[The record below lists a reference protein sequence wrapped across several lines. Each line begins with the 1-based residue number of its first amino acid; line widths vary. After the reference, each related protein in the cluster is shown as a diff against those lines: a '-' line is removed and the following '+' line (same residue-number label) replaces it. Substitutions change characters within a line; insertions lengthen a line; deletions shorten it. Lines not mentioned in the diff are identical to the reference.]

1 MIDLSKPVQL
11 AEGLWW
17 VGSERTYENL
27 QCNPYLLIK
36 DGKGILFDPGSALDG
51 KEVLAKTMSLLPLD
65 HLEAIVLSHQ
75 DPDLC
80 YAVSFFEDAGFR
92 GVLCCHERAA
102 LILQYYGFKSTF
114 YLVNH
119 HEYSYTMQNGTSI
132 GFIFT
137 PYLHFPGAIM
147 SYLPEQQTL
156 ISGDLFGSITADWQ
170 LYADESYLD
179 GMKAFH
185 EVYMPSHEILKA
197 AMDSLDCYPI
207 TLICPQH
214 GSVIRENISKHIE
227 TLRDMPCGLFLLPRK
242 QSLPLDGG
250 IRSLLDQVV
259 TRLITI
265 HGKEAVRTT
274 FEQSPFT
281 INTTKKVISKTSV
294 GESEMW
300 EQFFSYLEQK
310 NGVGWITSISSFVEL
325 LSNQYDLPLPL
336 PFSTLAVKTK
346 REAQESAQELRET
359 QQRLKELEESL
370 YRDPVT
376 KLYNNEFYLAFLKKV
391 LDKTERTE
399 HGIAILVLGIDNL
412 DRINLDFETSEGDR
426 TMRILADLLL
436 HNVEDQVQ
444 VCRLSGGLFSLL
456 CTSLT
461 KTEAIERANTL
472 RNLIASDERFIV
484 PITVSMGLFHS
495 DEIPPELEGDSAAII
510 SLVDQTTL
518 FRVRLAR
525 KQGGGVLIS
534 SSESKAGSR
543 SAFTIVLVDNPGFD
557 RDLLSEMLTKEGY
570 RVLVCSNG
578 LEAKRLITESPPDLI
593 VSELLVPK
601 LSGLTLRKDLLNRP
615 SLGRIPF
622 LLMSVNKQERTV
634 SRAFELGIR
643 HFFSRPLA
651 VYELIGLIKL
661 ISEKGA

>member
-1 MIDLSKPVQL
+1 MIDLTKPVQL

-17 VGSERTYENL
+17 VGSENTYENL

-51 KEVLAKTMSLLPLD
+51 KEVLAKTLSLLSMD
-65 HLEAIVLSHQ
+65 RLEAIVLSHQ

-80 YAVSFFEDAGFR
+80 YAVSYFEEAGFG

-102 LILQYYGFKSTF
+102 LILKHYGFRSTF
-114 YLVNH
+114 YLVNQH
-119 HEYSYTMQNGTSI
+119 KYSFTMENGSSI

-147 SYLPEQQTL
+147 SYLPEQQAL
-156 ISGDLFGSITADWQ
+156 VSGDLFGSITADWH
-170 LYADESYLD
+170 LYADDSYLD

-197 AMDSLDCYPI
+197 GMESLDSYSI
-207 TLICPQH
+207 ALICPQH
-214 GSVIRENISKHIE
+214 GSVIRENIQKHID
-227 TLRDMPCGLFLLPRK
+227 TLKEMPCGLFLQPRK

-250 IRSLLDQVV
+250 IRALLDQVV
-259 TRLITI
+259 TRLITL
-265 HGKEAVRTT
+265 HGQEAVRTA
-274 FEQSPFT
+274 FEQGPFT
-281 INTTKKVISKTSV
+281 INTRKKVISKTSI
-294 GESEMW
+294 GESELW

-310 NGVGWITSISSFVEL
+310 KGVGWLTSISSFVEL

-336 PFSTLAVKTK
+336 SFSTLAVKAK
-346 REAQESAQELRET
+346 QEAQESAQELRET
-359 QQRLKELEESL
+359 QQRLRELEESL

-376 KLYNNEFYLAFLKKV
+376 KLYNNEFYLAFLQKALFQMEK
-391 LDKTERTE
+391 TE
-399 HGIAILVLGIDNL
+399 HGLAILVLGIDNL
-412 DRINLDFETSEGDR
+412 DRINLDFESSEGDR
-426 TMRILADLLL
+426 TMRILADLLVR
-436 HNVEDQVQ
+436 NVEDHVQ

-461 KTEAIERANTL
+461 KPQAIERANAL
-472 RNLIASDERFIV
+472 RNLIAAEERFIV

-495 DEIPPELEGDSAAII
+495 DEIPPELENDSTRII
-510 SLVDQTTL
+510 SLVNQTTL
-518 FRVRLAR
+518 FRLRLAR

-534 SSESKAGSR
+534 SSESKVGSR

-557 RDLLSEMLTKEGY
+557 RDLLTETLTKEGY

-578 LEAKRLITESPPDLI
+578 LEAKRLVTEAPPDLI
-593 VSELLVPK
+593 ISELLVPK
-601 LSGLTLRKDLLNRP
+601 LSGLTLRKDLLARP

-643 HFFSRPLA
+643 HFFSRPLSL
-651 VYELIGLIKL
+651 YELTGLIRL

>member
-1 MIDLSKPVQL
+1 
-11 AEGLWW
+11 
-17 VGSERTYENL
+17 
-27 QCNPYLLIK
+27 
-36 DGKGILFDPGSALDG
+36 
-51 KEVLAKTMSLLPLD
+51 
-65 HLEAIVLSHQ
+65 
-75 DPDLC
+75 
-80 YAVSFFEDAGFR
+80 
-92 GVLCCHERAA
+92 
-102 LILQYYGFKSTF
+102 
-114 YLVNH
+114 
-119 HEYSYTMQNGTSI
+119 
-132 GFIFT
+132 
-137 PYLHFPGAIM
+137 
-147 SYLPEQQTL
+147 
-156 ISGDLFGSITADWQ
+156 
-170 LYADESYLD
+170 
-179 GMKAFH
+179 
-185 EVYMPSHEILKA
+185 
-197 AMDSLDCYPI
+197 MDSLDCYPI

-557 RDLLSEMLTKEGY
+557 RDLLSSVLTKEG
-570 RVLVCSNG
+570 
-578 LEAKRLITESPPDLI
+578 
-593 VSELLVPK
+593 
-601 LSGLTLRKDLLNRP
+601 
-615 SLGRIPF
+615 
-622 LLMSVNKQERTV
+622 
-634 SRAFELGIR
+634 
-643 HFFSRPLA
+643 
-651 VYELIGLIKL
+651 
-661 ISEKGA
+661 

>member
-1 MIDLSKPVQL
+1 MIDLTKPVQL

-17 VGSERTYENL
+17 VGSESTYEHL

-51 KEVLAKTMSLLPLD
+51 REVLAKTLSLIPMD
-65 HLEAIVLSHQ
+65 RLEAIVLSHQ

-80 YAVSFFEDAGFR
+80 YAVSFFEEAGFG

-102 LILQYYGFKSTF
+102 LILKHYGFKSTF

-119 HEYSYTMQNGTSI
+119 HEYSYTMENGSSI

-147 SYLPEQQTL
+147 SYLPEQQAL
-156 ISGDLFGSITADWQ
+156 VSGDLFGSITADWH
-170 LYADESYLD
+170 LYADDSYLD

-197 AMDSLDCYPI
+197 GMESLDSYSI
-207 TLICPQH
+207 VLICPQH
-214 GSVIRENISKHIE
+214 GSVIRENIQKHID
-227 TLRDMPCGLFLLPRK
+227 TLKEMPCGLFLQPRK

-250 IRSLLDQVV
+250 IRALLDQVV

-265 HGKEAVRTT
+265 HGQEAVRTA
-274 FEQSPFT
+274 FEQGPFT
-281 INTTKKVISKTSV
+281 INTRKKVISKTSI
-294 GESEMW
+294 GESELW

-310 NGVGWITSISSFVEL
+310 KGVGWLTSISSFVEL

-336 PFSTLAVKTK
+336 SFSTLAVKAK
-346 REAQESAQELRET
+346 QEAQESAQELMET
-359 QQRLKELEESL
+359 QQRLRELEESL

-376 KLYNNEFYLAFLKKV
+376 KLYNNEFYLAFLQKALYQMEKK
-391 LDKTERTE
+391 E
-399 HGIAILVLGIDNL
+399 HGLAILVLGIDNL
-412 DRINLDFETSEGDR
+412 DRINLDFESSEGDR
-426 TMRILADLLL
+426 TMRILADLLVR
-436 HNVEDQVQ
+436 NVEDHVQ

-456 CTSLT
+456 CTSLS
-461 KTEAIERANTL
+461 KPQAIERANAL
-472 RNLIASDERFIV
+472 RNLIASEERFIV

-495 DEIPPELEGDSAAII
+495 DEIPPELENDSAGII
-510 SLVDQTTL
+510 SLVNQTTL
-518 FRVRLAR
+518 FRLRLAR

-534 SSESKAGSR
+534 SSESKVGSR

-557 RDLLSEMLTKEGY
+557 RDLLSEVLTKEGY

-578 LEAKRLITESPPDLI
+578 LEAKRLVTEAPPDLI
-593 VSELLVPK
+593 ISELLIPK
-601 LSGLTLRKDLLNRP
+601 LSGLTLRKDLLARP

-643 HFFSRPLA
+643 HFFSRPLPL
-651 VYELIGLIKL
+651 YELTGLIKL

>member
-1 MIDLSKPVQL
+1 MIDLTKPVLITQD
-11 AEGLWW
+11 LWW
-17 VGSERTYENL
+17 VGSESTYENL

-36 DGKGILFDPGSALDG
+36 EGKGILFDPGSALDG
-51 KEVLAKTMSLLPLD
+51 KEVLAKTLSLISMEN
-65 HLEAIVLSHQ
+65 LEAIVLSHQ

-80 YAVSFFEDAGFR
+80 YAISYFEEAGFQ

-102 LILQYYGFKSTF
+102 LLIKYYGFISPF

-119 HEYSYTMQNGTSI
+119 HQYSYTMQNGTSI

-147 SYLPEQQTL
+147 SYLPEQKAL

-170 LYADESYLD
+170 LYADDAYID

-185 EVYMPSHEILKA
+185 EVYMPSHEILKV
-197 AMDSLDCYPI
+197 AMESLDSYSI

-214 GSVIRENISKHIE
+214 GSVIRENIQKYID
-227 TLRDMPCGLFLLPRK
+227 TLKEMPCGLFLQPRK
-242 QSLPLDGG
+242 QSVPLDGG
-250 IRSLLDQVV
+250 IRALLDQVV

-265 HGKEAVRTT
+265 HGQKAVRTA

-281 INTTKKVISKTSV
+281 INTKKKVISKTSI
-294 GESEMW
+294 GESELW

-310 NGVGWITSISSFVEL
+310 KGVGWLTSISSFVEL
-325 LSNQYDLPLPL
+325 LSKQYDLPLPL
-336 PFSTLAVKTK
+336 SFSTLAVKT
-346 REAQESAQELRET
+346 EQQAMENAQELREA

-376 KLYNNEFYLAFLKKV
+376 KLYNNEFYLAYLQKALYQLEKQ
-391 LDKTERTE
+391 E
-399 HGIAILVLGIDNL
+399 HGLSILVLGIDNL
-412 DRINLDFETSEGDR
+412 DRINLDFQSSEGDR
-426 TMRILADLLL
+426 TMRILADLLVR
-436 HNVEDQVQ
+436 NVEDHVQ

-456 CTSLT
+456 CTSLS
-461 KTEAIERANTL
+461 KSQAIERANSL
-472 RNLIASDERFIV
+472 RNLIASEERFIV

-495 DEIPPELEGDSAAII
+495 DEIPLELHHDTEGMI
-510 SLVDQTTL
+510 SLINQTTL
-518 FRVRLAR
+518 FRLRLAR

-534 SSESKAGSR
+534 SSESKIGSR

-557 RDLLSEMLTKEGY
+557 RDLLKQALEKEGY
-570 RVLVCSNG
+570 RVQICSNG

-601 LSGLTLRKDLLNRP
+601 LSGLTLRRDLLTRP

-634 SRAFELGIR
+634 GRAYELGIR
-643 HFFSRPLA
+643 HFFSRPLPL
-651 VYELIGLIKL
+651 YELIGLIKL
-661 ISEKGA
+661 ISEKGV